1 MYTSFHSKFD
11 DNSQD
16 LSQNEY
22 GYIGFKSIRCK
33 FKRQLVDAN
42 LVL

>member
-22 GYIGFKSIRCK
+22 GYHILDLNQS
-33 FKRQLVDAN
+33 DAN
-42 LVL
+42 